1 MTLTERQKEEIIKNN
16 KSLAKNQF
24 EMKRNELERILRNY
38 NVQRVDNLKK
48 ASLDSRNYDEEE
60 EKEETSK
67 K

>member
-1 MTLTERQKEEIIKNN
+1 MTLTEKQKEEIIKNN
-16 KSLAKNQF
+16 KTLAKNQF

-38 NVQRVDNLKK
+38 NVQRVDKLKK
-48 ASLDSRNYDEEE
+48 ASLDSRDYDKEE

>member
-1 MTLTERQKEEIIKNN
+1 MTLTERQKEEIIKSN
-16 KSLAKNQF
+16 KALAKNQF

>member
-16 KSLAKNQF
+16 KSLAKNHF

>member
-1 MTLTERQKEEIIKNN
+1 MTLTEKQKEEIIKNN
-16 KSLAKNQF
+16 KTLAKNQF

-38 NVQRVDNLKK
+38 NVQRVDKLKK
-48 ASLDSRNYDEEE
+48 ASLDSCNYDEE